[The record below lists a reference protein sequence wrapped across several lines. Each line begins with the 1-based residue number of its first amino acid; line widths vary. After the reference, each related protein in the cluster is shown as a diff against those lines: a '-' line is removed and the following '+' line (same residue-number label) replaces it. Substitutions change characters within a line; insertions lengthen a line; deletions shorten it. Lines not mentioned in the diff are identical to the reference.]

1 MTRYSLV
8 EAFEK
13 LSTLDNIFDVF
24 ALLHHVCKE
33 KYADIYDLCSLRSPT
48 TSSPLK
54 KGGRGVVGYLGDWG
68 EFCIDWQKRALSI
81 LPPKIRISAQNIR
94 GEDVC
99 NFLKQA
105 GDVQTD
111 AFLVACYALLLAID
125 RKSAFVADYRD
136 IPASPYELAPL
147 YPPLNVDASLGR
159 VYQKEKSKI
168 AKKIESLDS
177 RHQIRTGKDRGAR
190 LLDRLE
196 NLAVIPPETWGYNIE
211 MRSLAVP
218 ARKRLEEIDGT
229 LKIAVV
235 QIIDDVSFFTIEQS
249 SETLEDRPGYWFSGL
264 QNSKQVSESVK
275 EILTDLSTRGVNI
288 VVFPELTVPEE
299 VLLTIQQNMDSSDEL
314 VIVIAG
320 SFHKEFEGP
329 EGIPMESSGFLRKKR
344 FNICPVLGPGG
355 IKLWEQK
362 KMHPFALMPYEASS
376 IPQLSGSDVFKSKG
390 GIEAINL
397 AERKIVICDAPPIGR
412 MVVLICLDFI
422 LPEYEAVLRELGV
435 NMVFVPA
442 MSPSVS
448 EFQHAA
454 RHYGAFAQ
462 ASVFM
467 ANSCAVSRKR
477 PKTPQ
482 GNSLIYIPIRNGER
496 WLRCDCPNRY
506 LIFDL
511 ANILEEGCQLEN
523 PCGKCGVEITE

>member
-33 KYADIYDLCSLRSPT
+33 KYAFLYDLC
-48 TSSPLK
+48 
-54 KGGRGVVGYLGDWG
+54 YIGDWG
-68 EFCIDWQKRALSI
+68 EFCIDWQKRAADI
-81 LPPKIRISAQNIR
+81 LPPRIRLSAQNIR

-111 AFLVACYALLLAID
+111 TFLVACYALLLAID
-125 RKSAFVADYRD
+125 RRSAFIADYRD
-136 IPASPYELAPL
+136 TPASPYELAPL
-147 YPPLNVDASLGR
+147 YPPLNADASLGR
-159 VYQKEKSKI
+159 VYQKETSKI

-196 NLAVIPPETWGYNIE
+196 NLAVIPPETWGYLIE

-218 ARKRLEEIDGT
+218 VRKRLEEIDSA

-249 SETLEDRPGYWFSGL
+249 SATYEDRPGYWFSGL
-264 QNSKQVSESVK
+264 QNTKQVSETVK
-275 EILTDLSTRGVNI
+275 EILTDLSAQGVNI
-288 VVFPELTVPEE
+288 VVFPELTVPAE
-299 VLLTIQQNMDSSDEL
+299 VLLTIQQTMQSSDEL
-314 VIVIAG
+314 AMVIAG
-320 SFHKEFEGP
+320 SFHKEFEG
-329 EGIPMESSGFLRKKR
+329 KR

-376 IPQLSGSDVFKSKG
+376 IPQLSCSDEFKSKG

-442 MSPSVS
+442 MTPSVD

-454 RHYGAFAQ
+454 RHYGSFAQ

-467 ANSCAVSRKR
+467 ANSCAVARKKT
-477 PKTPQ
+477 KTPQ

-496 WLRCDCPNRY
+496 WLRCDCPKRY

-511 ANILEEGCQLEN
+511 ANVLEEGCQLEN

>member
-1 MTRYSLV
+1 M
-8 EAFEK
+8 
-13 LSTLDNIFDVF
+13 
-24 ALLHHVCKE
+24 
-33 KYADIYDLCSLRSPT
+33 
-48 TSSPLK
+48 
-54 KGGRGVVGYLGDWG
+54 
-68 EFCIDWQKRALSI
+68 
-81 LPPKIRISAQNIR
+81 
-94 GEDVC
+94 
-99 NFLKQA
+99 
-105 GDVQTD
+105 
-111 AFLVACYALLLAID
+111 
-125 RKSAFVADYRD
+125 
-136 IPASPYELAPL
+136 
-147 YPPLNVDASLGR
+147 
-159 VYQKEKSKI
+159 
-168 AKKIESLDS
+168 
-177 RHQIRTGKDRGAR
+177 R

-196 NLAVIPPETWGYNIE
+196 NLAVVPPETWGYNIE

-218 ARKRLEEIDGT
+218 VRKRLEEIDGT

-249 SETLEDRPGYWFSGL
+249 SATVEDRPGYWFSGI
-264 QNSKQVSESVK
+264 QNPKQVSESVK
-275 EILTDLSTRGVNI
+275 KILTDLSTCGVNI
-288 VVFPELTVPEE
+288 VVFPELTVPED
-299 VLLTIQQNMDSSDEL
+299 VLLTIQQTFRLSSLRIETMESSDEL
-314 VIVIAG
+314 VMVIAG
-320 SFHKEFEGP
+320 SFHKECEG
-329 EGIPMESSGFLRKKR
+329 KR

-362 KMHPFALMPYEASS
+362 KMHPFTLMPYEASS
-376 IPQLSGSDVFKSKG
+376 IPQLSGSDEFKSKG

-397 AERKIVICDAPPIGR
+397 VGSRSNRPKAERKIVICDAPPIGR

-442 MSPSVS
+442 MTPSVG

-467 ANSCAVSRKR
+467 ANSCAVARKR

-482 GNSLIYIPIRNGER
+482 GNSLIYIPIRNGEK
-496 WLRCDCPNRY
+496 WLRCDCPKRY